1 MKATGALAS
10 LDSDFLLPY
19 ATHLVRST
27 ASTSSS
33 NCLEWSTRCLISMT
47 RRGSLTAALTYLSK
61 CSVKLDGMS
70 APRSATSCCLT
81 RSRTAAQTMAPAVTA
96 VVTTCQFDRRN
107 SLTAMLGR
115 VRRGPITPWN
125 ALDGNPKA
133 RMVIKMAVPD
143 VSSSLQA
150 VAQRV
155 VLSHDGGEP
164 SAPYRAFSRPRSNL
178 PLRRSPSG

>member
-61 CSVKLDGMS
+61 CSVKLDGMP

-81 RSRTAAQTMAPAVTA
+81 RSR
-96 VVTTCQFDRRN
+96 
-107 SLTAMLGR
+107 
-115 VRRGPITPWN
+115 
-125 ALDGNPKA
+125 
-133 RMVIKMAVPD
+133 
-143 VSSSLQA
+143 
-150 VAQRV
+150 
-155 VLSHDGGEP
+155 
-164 SAPYRAFSRPRSNL
+164 SRPRL
-178 PLRRSPSG
+178 PSRSRRKRRPPLECCHLQLRSLRHYPCDEDKPMTEV